1 MCDKCKYFW
10 FCNWFFSHLT
20 FFINCLLTFLSPLGG
35 KGFLR
40 KNLFDDHVLKDTCD
54 NNSNGIKAEPVKC
67 TDCDETFSG
76 KRYFLQ
82 HYRAIHGGLPE
93 HSKDN
98 FMCDQC
104 PNTYV
109 SQLSLKKHISTGK
122 KKPICLNNIGS
133 VYCWIDSLQNNG
145 YRVE

>member
-1 MCDKCKYFW
+1 MRFLFNFYQLFVYI
-10 FCNWFFSHLT
+10 FLFS
-20 FFINCLLTFLSPLGG
+20 LGG

-54 NNSNGIKAEPVKC
+54 NSNGIKAEPVKC

-76 KRYFLQ
+76 KRYFMQ
-82 HYRAIHGGLPE
+82 HYRAIHGGLPS
-93 HSKDN
+93 HTKDN

-122 KKPICLNNIGS
+122 KETYMP
-133 VYCWIDSLQNNG
+133 
-145 YRVE
+145 

>member
-1 MCDKCKYFW
+1 MTGFVTNEETENPGSIIYECVETLW
-10 FCNWFFSHLT
+10 GT
-20 FFINCLLTFLSPLGG
+20 G
-35 KGFLR
+35 KAR
-40 KNLFDDHVLKDTCD
+40 YRYACD

-122 KKPICLNNIGS
+122 KNLYALMRACALS
-133 VYCWIDSLQNNG
+133 VPHCNVNHSKKVAPVNCN
-145 YRVE
+145 

>member
-1 MCDKCKYFW
+1 MINVSSFLFDKL
-10 FCNWFFSHLT
+10 FFSI
-20 FFINCLLTFLSPLGG
+20 FIFLFPLLGG

-122 KKPICLNNIGS
+122 KKIYALKI
-133 VYCWIDSLQNNG
+133 
-145 YRVE
+145 